1 VNNGEPQLEIFKI
14 SKIAKFGCF
23 GYWLNSFPLK
33 EEFTA
38 LTLDKEYLFRFTLPY
53 PQLETDRKS
62 NSHLFSRTRAPRP
75 SSDLN
80 VTRKTKSSESF
91 QKTSKKT
98 SKKMIGSTSKFA

>member
-1 VNNGEPQLEIFKI
+1 LLLFILAISGSIFSKVVPQQLDLLFEDIKTVNNGEPQLEIFKI

-53 PQLETDRKS
+53 P
-62 NSHLFSRTRAPRP
+62 
-75 SSDLN
+75 
-80 VTRKTKSSESF
+80 
-91 QKTSKKT
+91 
-98 SKKMIGSTSKFA
+98 